1 MNENE
6 KIFLTQKQV
15 LDAIYIDFKQYDS
28 QFDLFQE
35 LCPIITENREIVKK
49 EGRNN
54 CVLITRGRKS
64 KVRRLTD
71 QELGQYLFNKLK
83 QSSYP
88 LPVMAEICSKVFQTK
103 TVVGQNDKNESK
115 GLWIETE
122 MKQFKCRQCGNCCRN
137 LQYHNDCMEAD
148 YRRWEALGRKDIL
161 EKVMVI
167 DSDSGTREYR
177 IWKEPGTRRLYPECP
192 WLIPSAPKGRYEC
205 QIQDVKPEFCRQY
218 PLTRKHAAMT
228 GCQGTFGPVL

>member
-15 LDAIYIDFKQYDS
+15 LDAIHIDFKQYDS

-35 LCPIITENREIVKK
+35 LCPIITDNRNIVTKK
-49 EGRNN
+49 GRND

-64 KVRRLTD
+64 KERRLTD

-83 QSSYP
+83 QNSYP
-88 LPVMAEICSKVFQTK
+88 LPVIAEICSKVFQTK
-103 TVVGQNDKNESK
+103 TFAGQNDNN
-115 GLWIETE
+115 GNRGIWIETE
-122 MKQFKCRQCGNCCRN
+122 MAQFKCRQCGNCCRN
-137 LQYHNDCMEAD
+137 LKYNNDCTEAD
-148 YRRWEALGRKDIL
+148 YRRWEALGRKDIM

-167 DSDSGTREYR
+167 TLEDGTREYK
-177 IWKEPGTRRLYPECP
+177 IWKEPDTSRLYPECP
-192 WLIPSAPKGRYEC
+192 WLIPSRFKGRYDC

-228 GCQGTFGPVL
+228 GCQGTFE